1 MWEFL
6 DKINPIRIIKEKLE
20 ERRYRKKVEER
31 LKKLKEDDPYIY
43 D

>member
-1 MWEFL
+1 MLNFL
-6 DKINPIRIIKEKLE
+6 NKINPIRIIKDKIE

-31 LKKLKEDDPYIY
+31 MKKLKEEDPYIY